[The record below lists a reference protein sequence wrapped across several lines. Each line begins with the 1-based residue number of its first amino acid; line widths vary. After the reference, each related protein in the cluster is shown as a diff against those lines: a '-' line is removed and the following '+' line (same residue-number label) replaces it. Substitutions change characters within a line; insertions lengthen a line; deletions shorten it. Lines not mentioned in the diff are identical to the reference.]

1 LITFFDG
8 GINIHQP
15 VIFARYTLTDKEICI
30 EDDLNYYQFYNKE
43 IAKMKKTKLLMTAII
58 VPVLLLAGCTG
69 MSLSLQQPAL
79 NSSAQVAVA
88 QSQPN
93 VSTSAPVAV
102 PAGLNDLQNAFEQVY
117 QQVSPSVVN
126 IQVIEGGA
134 ASANNSSRTPGF
146 PFSFGTPAQQAPSMA
161 LGSGFVWDTSGNIVT
176 NNHVVSG
183 ASKIT
188 VKFADGMTV
197 NAKVVGTDPNA
208 DLAVINV
215 SVPASELHP
224 VSVADSTQVKVGQ
237 IVIAIGNPF
246 GLQGTMTQGI
256 ISGLSRSLPVDNS
269 NSSLQQQTATYS
281 IPDIIQTDAS
291 INPGNSGGVLVNAEG
306 QLIGVTSAIE
316 SNSNSSSGVGFVI
329 PSQIVNRVVPSII
342 KTGTFKHPYLGISG
356 TSLTP
361 DLASAMKLDPNTKG
375 TLVVDITP
383 NGPAANAGIK
393 GSNNQA
399 SVDGLQT
406 PVGGD
411 VITAINGQQLSN
423 FEDLASYLFN
433 NTNVGETV
441 TLTVIRNGAQQNVK
455 VTLGQLPTQGQ

>member
-1 LITFFDG
+1 
-8 GINIHQP
+8 
-15 VIFARYTLTDKEICI
+15 
-30 EDDLNYYQFYNKE
+30 
-43 IAKMKKTKLLMTAII
+43 
-58 VPVLLLAGCTG
+58 
-69 MSLSLQQPAL
+69 
-79 NSSAQVAVA
+79 
-88 QSQPN
+88 
-93 VSTSAPVAV
+93 
-102 PAGLNDLQNAFEQVY
+102 
-117 QQVSPSVVN
+117 
-126 IQVIEGGA
+126 
-134 ASANNSSRTPGF
+134 
-146 PFSFGTPAQQAPSMA
+146 
-161 LGSGFVWDTSGNIVT
+161 
-176 NNHVVSG
+176 
-183 ASKIT
+183 
-188 VKFADGMTV
+188 MTV

-433 NTNVGETV
+433 NTSVGETV
-441 TLTVIRNGAQQNVK
+441 TLTIMRNGAQQNVK

>member
-126 IQVIEGGA
+126 IQVIEGGS